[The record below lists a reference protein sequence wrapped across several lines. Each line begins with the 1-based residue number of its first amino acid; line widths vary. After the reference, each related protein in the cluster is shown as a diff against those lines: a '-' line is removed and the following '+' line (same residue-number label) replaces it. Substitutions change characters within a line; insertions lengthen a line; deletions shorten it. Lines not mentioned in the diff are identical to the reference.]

1 VGVLSL
7 RDFGFLLIMRSI
19 MFTVSEHQAY
29 LSRQHTRELC
39 RAINKHHDM
48 LLAIEVY
55 AVQFGFFGSQIWNG
69 QELTVQFYF
78 YEHNAQKYL
87 AIKANEFH
95 LGIVGEI
102 FRNHHIL
109 SQPWQARVYSS
120 VIKNGITT
128 GVFVIHSDFIH
139 HF

>member
-1 VGVLSL
+1 M
-7 RDFGFLLIMRSI
+7 FSI
-19 MFTVSEHQAY
+19 YEHQAH

-39 RAINKHHDM
+39 RAINSHHDM

-55 AVQFGFFGSQIWNG
+55 AVQFGFFGSQIFNG
-69 QELTVQFYF
+69 QELTVQFYV
-78 YEHNAQKYL
+78 YEHNGKQYL
-87 AIKANEFH
+87 ALTANKFH
-95 LGIVGEI
+95 LGIVGEA
-102 FRNHHIL
+102 FRNHHVP
-109 SQPWQARVYSS
+109 SQPWQAHIYSS